1 MINFTLIEYLIDRA
15 TNWALTKWC
24 SAIEEAIGS
33 VPPLEENQKL
43 GWLVIEAKPE
53 VSEKKVVKEPCEINE
68 NIIDIAVYLPG
79 LRLLESSQLVKAL
92 KAFLSR
98 QDLEFDDDHDGCII
112 KLPDDGIVD

>member
-1 MINFTLIEYLIDRA
+1 MINFTLREKLIDRA
-15 TNWALTKWC
+15 TNGALTKWC

-43 GWLVIEAKPE
+43 GWLVIEANPE
-53 VSEKKVVKEPCEINE
+53 VSEKKVVQEPCEINE

-79 LRLLESSQLVKAL
+79 LPLLESRQLVQAL
-92 KAFLSR
+92 KAFMSR

-112 KLPDDGIVD
+112 KLPNDGMVD